1 LLAGNAMAQKPHQAT
16 LDAATQQKEEALKLL
31 ERMVNID
38 SGSASTEGLDKV
50 RGIAVDE
57 LRKLGARIETF
68 PAEPHPGTNVVA
80 TLTGQGKKKI
90 LILAHI
96 DTVFK
101 EGTAAAKPFY
111 IKDGRAYGPGVMDNK
126 GGVVAGLQAL
136 KILQKIGFKDYGQ
149 ITFLI
154 DTNEE
159 VGSVGTSALIE
170 RVAKQHD
177 VALNLEPGRP
187 ADGLVVERK
196 GSATALIEVKGLA
209 SHAGVAPD
217 AGRNAAMEVAHQVLQ
232 LSKTADAAK
241 KTTVNFT
248 VLTANGPTNVIPASA
263 SAKGDVRAATP
274 EELDRVE
281 KDLAC
286 IGQAGCHG
294 RRHLRRDRQEAH
306 HREQRRRGRRQP
318 GGGRGRAGARR
329 LRHRGRRHP
338 HAGGI
343 RRGRERGA
351 AALSAV
357 AHADGPERELS
368 VAPGNCLASLGEP
381 TFRIRRFARCDPLL
395 LHSLATAPARSARA
409 PNPDFR
415 GRAHAFL
422 HPMDGEAACRFAILL
437 LP

>member
-1 LLAGNAMAQKPHQAT
+1 MTFHKRHPFFAQPVPLRTACHGMVLACALLAGNAMAQKPHQAT

-38 SGSASTEGLDKV
+38 SGSANTEGLDKV
-50 RGIAVDE
+50 RAMAVEE

-232 LSKTADAAK
+232 LSKTGDAAK

-248 VLTANGPTNVIPASA
+248 VLAANGPTNVIPASA

-281 KDLAC
+281 KDLLRISQNKLIPDTEVRVRLIRGLPPMPRSPASDKLVAMAEGIYGE
-286 IGQAGCHG
+286 IGKKLTIESSGGAADASLVAGVG
-294 RRHLRRDRQEAH
+294 VPVLD
-306 HREQRRRGRRQP
+306 GFGIV
-318 GGGRGRAGARR
+318 GGGIHTPDEYAEVESVVPR
-329 LRHRGRRHP
+329 LYLLSRMLMD
-338 HAGGI
+338 
-343 RRGRERGA
+343 
-351 AALSAV
+351 LSA
-357 AHADGPERELS
+357 
-368 VAPGNCLASLGEP
+368 N
-381 TFRIRRFARCDPLL
+381 
-395 LHSLATAPARSARA
+395 
-409 PNPDFR
+409 
-415 GRAHAFL
+415 
-422 HPMDGEAACRFAILL
+422 
-437 LP
+437 

>member
-1 LLAGNAMAQKPHQAT
+1 MKTQMPHVLSDRHAKRVAVGHPPAGARTMRTACHGVLLACALLAGGNAMAQKPHQGV
-16 LDAATQQKEEALKLL
+16 LDAATQSKDDALKML

-38 SGSASTEGLDKV
+38 SGSASTEGLTKV
-50 RGIAVDE
+50 REMAVEE

-126 GGVVAGLQAL
+126 GGVVAGLYAL
-136 KILQKIGFKDYGQ
+136 KILQQTGFKDYGQ

-196 GSATALIEVKGLA
+196 GSATALLEVKGLA
-209 SHAGVAPD
+209 AHAGVAPE
-217 AGRNAAMEVAHQVLQ
+217 AGRHAAVDVAPPVLPRAT
-232 LSKTADAAK
+232 TADPAK

-248 VLTANGPTNVIPASA
+248 VLTANGPTNVIPATA
-263 SAKGDVRAATP
+263 SAKADVRVATP
-274 EELDRVE
+274 EEFDRVE
-281 KDLAC
+281 KDMLRIAQNKLIPETEVRVRLSRGLPPMPRLASSDKLVKMAEGIYAE
-286 IGQAGCHG
+286 IGKKLTIESSGGAADASLVAGVG
-294 RRHLRRDRQEAH
+294 VPVLD
-306 HREQRRRGRRQP
+306 GFGIV
-318 GGGRGRAGARR
+318 GGGIHTPEEYAEVESVVPR
-329 LRHRGRRHP
+329 LYLLSRMLMD
-338 HAGGI
+338 
-343 RRGRERGA
+343 
-351 AALSAV
+351 LSA
-357 AHADGPERELS
+357 
-368 VAPGNCLASLGEP
+368 N
-381 TFRIRRFARCDPLL
+381 
-395 LHSLATAPARSARA
+395 
-409 PNPDFR
+409 
-415 GRAHAFL
+415 
-422 HPMDGEAACRFAILL
+422 
-437 LP
+437 